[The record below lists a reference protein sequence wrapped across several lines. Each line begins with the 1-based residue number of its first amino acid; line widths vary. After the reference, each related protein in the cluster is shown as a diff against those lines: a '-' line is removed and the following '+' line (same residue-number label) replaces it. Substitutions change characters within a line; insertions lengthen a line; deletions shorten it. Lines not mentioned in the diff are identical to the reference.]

1 MIEVLNHP
9 VENSCLLDGNITKV
23 SIKSDNG
30 ADHYFRAKIYVNG
43 VLFDEQGWSR
53 VDNFT
58 AHKDLLYLYY
68 AYFKPVFNPL
78 FPDGLH
84 QQTHLVNKVQID
96 IEEFDLNT
104 GNTTN
109 QLSLP
114 VFFMLYNVK
123 SEVFTDADKIA
134 LLGVGAA
141 ALQIDPKGKIVLP
154 IYSNATT
161 EALSVT
167 TKLNDGTVL
176 NTETTASFSG
186 KKVYLYSFDLGSANI
201 DYSYLYL
208 TVNIVLGAET
218 LVKTFKLTRNPDH
231 VIKEIVYQNNFGFF
245 IPAYFDG
252 QLSESSSFKTKTYDQ
267 YDGTKKI
274 YQIDENITYT
284 VNTGSIENTETY
296 LANDVANS
304 LETYLHVNNEFVPI
318 NTSIKRNLVQKDRTH
333 VYNNSLTFYK
343 KAGIPL
349 YNNSGT
355 PVVLSPTIYATGGM
369 DVAFDIVK
377 SIFEAIYSDSDPLY
391 AIEFLTQ
398 TDKNLLAVNTASDS
412 FTAIVGV
419 PYLWSDVVSFR
430 YKNLPAEFGSPYTSI
445 DFKLTNGTVDVLTAT
460 LVINITN
467 P

>member
-1 MIEVLNHP
+1 MIEIVNHP
-9 VENSCLLDGNITKV
+9 VVSSYLLDGNITKIT
-23 SIKSDNG
+23 IKSDNG

-53 VDNFT
+53 IDNFT

-78 FPDGLH
+78 FPNGIH

-96 IEEFDLNT
+96 IEEFNLNT
-104 GNTTN
+104 ASSTG

-114 VFFMLYNVK
+114 AFFMLYNVK
-123 SEVFTDADKIA
+123 SALFADADKLA
-134 LLGVGAA
+134 LLGVGDSV
-141 ALQIDPKGKIVLP
+141 LQLDPKGKIVLP
-154 IYSNATT
+154 IYINAAT
-161 EALSVT
+161 EVLTIS

-176 NTETTASFSG
+176 NTEATASISG
-186 KKVYLYSFDLGSANI
+186 KKIFLYSFDLTNSTI
-201 DYSYLYL
+201 DYNHLYI
-208 TVNIVLGAET
+208 TVNITLVAET
-218 LVKTFKLTRNPDH
+218 IVKNYKLIRNPDH
-231 VIKEIVYQNNFGFF
+231 AIKEIVYQNNFGFF

-252 QLSESSSFKTKTYDQ
+252 QLSESSSFKPKTYDQ

-274 YQIDENITYT
+274 YQIDENITYA
-284 VNTGSIENTETY
+284 VNTGTIENTETY
-296 LANDVANS
+296 LVNDVANS
-304 LETYLHVNNEFVPI
+304 LETYLHLNNEFIPI
-318 NTSIKRNLVQKDRTH
+318 NTGIKRNLVQKDRTH
-333 VYNNSLTFYK
+333 VYNNSLSFYK

-355 PVVLSPTIYATGGM
+355 PVVLSPTIYATGSM
-369 DVAFDIVK
+369 DVAFNIVK
-377 SIFEAIYSDSDPLY
+377 TIFEAIYSDASPLY

-398 TDKNLLAVNTASDS
+398 TDKSSLAVNTASDS

-430 YKNLPAEFGSPYTSI
+430 YKNLSGEFGSPYTSL

-460 LVINITN
+460 LVINIIN